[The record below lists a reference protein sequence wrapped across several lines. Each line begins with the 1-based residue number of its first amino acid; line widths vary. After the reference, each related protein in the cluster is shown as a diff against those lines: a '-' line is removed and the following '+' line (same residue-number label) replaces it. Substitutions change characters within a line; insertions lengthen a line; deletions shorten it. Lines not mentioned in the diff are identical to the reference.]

1 MKRYP
6 LIRTFALYS
15 MFAFILMGIV
25 LSLVIYGH
33 IKNDKLGNLE
43 EVTRV
48 TINTA
53 VKNNLAKTDFT
64 DNISETKSSQI
75 MSNIIETMDLYDI
88 QSIILINQDEKVIMS
103 DNSDFTGKPPDK
115 KDLEKIF
122 NREVPF
128 VVSDAYALNNAK
140 DENKGKLIINV
151 YEPIIYD
158 GKVEG
163 VVVLQILKKNI
174 SEHAKMIVQVIALTV
189 FGGFLILFLL
199 LVGILY
205 KTSQTLLNQNKKLIN
220 QKSEIELSLKR
231 LDDAYLNTVFALSN
245 AVDARDPYTAGHSE
259 RVSKIAM
266 LLSREL
272 KLTEENLKIL
282 EYAGLFHDIGK
293 IGIPDHILNKNG
305 KLTDEE
311 YEVIKKHPVI
321 GINILS
327 NVGFLAET
335 LPIIRHHHERFSG
348 NGYPCGIKGEE
359 IPLGSRILA
368 IADTYDA
375 MTTDR
380 PYRQRFSHDNAVAEI
395 QKNSVTQFD
404 NKLVDVFMKIESTV
418 KNIN

>member
-15 MFAFILMGIV
+15 MFAFVLMGIV
-25 LSLVIYGH
+25 LSLVIYEH
-33 IKNDKLGNLE
+33 IKKDKLENLE
-43 EVTRV
+43 EVTRI

-53 VKNNLAKTDFT
+53 VKKNLVKTDLT
-64 DNISETKSSQI
+64 DNISNFKASQI
-75 MSNIIETMDLYDI
+75 KSDIIETMDLYDI
-88 QSIILINQDEKVIMS
+88 KSIILINRDKKVIMS
-103 DNSDFTGKPPDK
+103 DNSDFSGEQINNNNLGKV
-115 KDLEKIF
+115 L
-122 NREVPF
+122 RGEVPF
-128 VVSDAYALNNAK
+128 VISDAYQT
-140 DENKGKLIINV
+140 NKLAEIKNRKLVINV
-151 YEPIIYD
+151 YEPIVYD

-163 VVVLQILKKNI
+163 IVVLQILEEKI
-174 SEHAKMIVQVIALTV
+174 SEHADMILQVIAFIV

-205 KTSQTLLNQNKKLIN
+205 KTSHTLLNQNKELIN

-231 LDDAYLNTVFALSN
+231 LDDSYLNTVFALSN

-259 RVSKIAM
+259 RVSKIAI

-272 KLTEENLKIL
+272 KMTEENLKIL

-311 YEVIKKHPVI
+311 YEVIKQHPDI

-327 NVGFLAET
+327 NVGFLAGA
-335 LPIIRHHHERFSG
+335 LLIIRYHHERFSG

-380 PYRQRFSHDNAVAEI
+380 PYRQRFSHDAAVAEI
-395 QKNSVTQFD
+395 QKNSGTQFD
-404 NKLVDVFMKIESTV
+404 DKLVDVFMKIKSTV

>member
-6 LIRTFALYS
+6 LIKIFALYS
-15 MFAFILMGIV
+15 MFAFVLIGIV
-25 LSLVIYGH
+25 LSLAIYQH

-43 EVTRV
+43 EVAKV
-48 TINTA
+48 TINT
-53 VKNNLAKTDFT
+53 VIKNNLEKSDFT
-64 DNISETKSSQI
+64 DNISNDKASQI
-75 MSNIIETMDLYDI
+75 KSNIIETMDLYDI
-88 QSIILINQDEKVIMS
+88 QSIILINQEKTEIMS
-103 DNSDFTGKPPDK
+103 DNSDFTREQLNN
-115 KDLEKIF
+115 KDLEKILKS
-122 NREVPF
+122 EVPF
-128 VVSDAYALNNAK
+128 VVSDAYRLNNVEE
-140 DENKGKLIINV
+140 ENTGKLVINV
-151 YEPIIYD
+151 YEPILYD
-158 GKVEG
+158 GKIEG
-163 VVVLQILKKNI
+163 VAVLQILEKNI
-174 SEHAKMIVQVIALTV
+174 SEHANMIVQVIALTV
-189 FGGFLILFLL
+189 FGGFIILFLL

-205 KTSQTLLNQNKKLIN
+205 KTSQTLLNQNKELIN
-220 QKSEIELSLKR
+220 QKSEIELSLKK

-245 AVDARDPYTAGHSE
+245 AVDARDPDTAGHSE
-259 RVSKIAM
+259 RVSKISM

-272 KLTEENLKIL
+272 NMTAENLKIL

-311 YEVIKKHPVI
+311 YEVIKKHPDI

-327 NVGFLAET
+327 NVGFLAEA

-359 IPLGSRILA
+359 IPLGSRIIA

-380 PYRQRFSHDNAVAEI
+380 PYRKRFSHDAAVAEI
-395 QKNSVTQFD
+395 QKNSGTQFD
-404 NKLVDVFMKIESTV
+404 NMLVDVFMKIESTI

>member
-15 MFAFILMGIV
+15 LFAFVLMGIV
-25 LSLVIYGH
+25 LSLVIYEH
-33 IKNDKLGNLE
+33 IKNDKLDNLE
-43 EVTRV
+43 EVSKI
-48 TINTA
+48 TISTV
-53 VKNNLAKTDFT
+53 VKNNLTKTDFADT
-64 DNISETKSSQI
+64 ISDTKASQI
-75 MSNIIETMDLYDI
+75 KSNIIESMNLYDI
-88 QSIILINQDEKVIMS
+88 QAIMLINQDEKVIMA
-103 DNSDFTGKPPDK
+103 DNSVFTVEQPDK
-115 KDLEKIF
+115 KNLEKVL
-122 NREVPF
+122 NGETPF
-128 VVSDAYALNNAK
+128 VVSDAYALNNAE
-140 DENKGKLIINV
+140 DENKGKLVINI

-163 VVVLQILKKNI
+163 VAVLQILEKNI
-174 SEHAKMIVQVIALTV
+174 SEHANMIVQVIALTV

-205 KTSQTLLNQNKKLIN
+205 KTSQTLRQQNKELIN

-231 LDDAYLNTVFALSN
+231 LDDSYLNTVFALSN

-259 RVSKIAM
+259 RVSKISM

-272 KLTEENLKIL
+272 KLTAENQEIL

-311 YEVIKKHPVI
+311 YEVIKKHPDI

-327 NVGFLAET
+327 NVDFLTEA
-335 LPIIRHHHERFSG
+335 LPIIRHHHEMFSG
-348 NGYPCGIKGEE
+348 NGYPCGLKGAE
-359 IPLGSRILA
+359 IPLGSRIIA

-380 PYRQRFSHDNAVAEI
+380 PYRQRFSHEVAVAEI
-395 QKNSVTQFD
+395 QKNSGTQFD
-404 NKLVDVFMKIESTV
+404 DKLVDIFIKIESII
-418 KNIN
+418 KSIN

>member
-15 MFAFILMGIV
+15 LFAFVLMGIV
-25 LSLVIYGH
+25 LSLVIYEH
-33 IKNDKLGNLE
+33 IKNDKLDNLE
-43 EVTRV
+43 EVSKI
-48 TINTA
+48 TISTV
-53 VKNNLAKTDFT
+53 VKNNLTKTDFADT
-64 DNISETKSSQI
+64 ISDTKASQI
-75 MSNIIETMDLYDI
+75 KSNIIESMNLYDI
-88 QSIILINQDEKVIMS
+88 QAIMLINQDEKVIMA
-103 DNSDFTGKPPDK
+103 DHAVFTGELPNQ
-115 KDLEKIF
+115 KDLEKVL
-122 NREVPF
+122 NGEVSF
-128 VVSDAYALNNAK
+128 VVSDAYALNNAE
-140 DENKGKLIINV
+140 DGNKGKLVINI

-163 VVVLQILKKNI
+163 VAVLQILEKNI
-174 SEHAKMIVQVIALTV
+174 SEHANMIVQVIALTV

-205 KTSQTLLNQNKKLIN
+205 KTSQTLRQQNKELIN

-231 LDDAYLNTVFALSN
+231 LDDSYLNTVFALSN

-259 RVSKIAM
+259 RVSKISM

-272 KLTEENLKIL
+272 KLTAENQEIL

-311 YEVIKKHPVI
+311 YEVIKKHPDI

-327 NVGFLAET
+327 NVDFLTEA
-335 LPIIRHHHERFSG
+335 LPIIRHHHEMFSG
-348 NGYPCGIKGEE
+348 NGYPCGLKGAE
-359 IPLGSRILA
+359 IPLGSRIIA

-380 PYRQRFSHDNAVAEI
+380 PYRQRFSHEVAVAEI
-395 QKNSVTQFD
+395 QRNSGTQFD
-404 NKLVDVFMKIESTV
+404 DKLVDIFIKIESII
-418 KNIN
+418 KSIN